1 MSPRCQIIRFLL
13 LAGNDSIRAKQR
25 ALSGFSFVKC
35 RGGGGLL
42 LCRAIISIQICI
54 IARGV
59 PNLEKVNSLMT
70 EMCPFYARSVEEG

>member
-1 MSPRCQIIRFLL
+1 MSPRCQIIRFPL

-35 RGGGGLL
+35 RGGALL

-54 IARGV
+54 IARSV
-59 PNLEKVNSLMT
+59 PNSEKVNSLMT